1 MIVDEGCF
9 ERGCAC
15 HDSRESPGVVVVKQP
30 EQEPVAWLYPEG
42 LEALQKGKCWTV
54 YGTKQDAQCSIPV
67 YLNGAVA
74 QKVEPA
80 QAECAGFDSQPAS
93 QRKQPEQEPVPK
105 STWQK
110 LYEAAIDQRNE
121 AVAELRRLHAENVL
135 LHERHHFDNGV
146 LCELLQALKDA
157 TDAIEL
163 WGTYAS
169 DYFQKKWDLQ
179 SDINAARAAI
189 AKAEGQV

>member
-1 MIVDEGCF
+1 MSDL
-9 ERGCAC
+9 RTAA
-15 HDSRESPGVVVVKQP
+15 Q
-30 EQEPVAWLYPEG
+30 QA
-42 LEALQKGKCWTV
+42 LEALEGGGDSWRMI
-54 YGTKQDAQCSIPV
+54 GPAIDA
-67 YLNGAVA
+67 LRAA
-74 QKVEPA
+74 L
-80 QAECAGFDSQPAS
+80 AEEAL
-93 QRKQPEQEPVPK
+93 QRLTDANQEIEAALEQETEPK

-121 AVAELRRLHAENVL
+121 AAAELRRLHAENVL

-157 TDAIEL
+157 TDAIEH
-163 WGTYAS
+163 WGTYAT

-189 AKAEGQV
+189 DRAEGQV